1 MLPKKA
7 KLPLPSA
14 YPQTA
19 HTAHM
24 HVQYDFHSQSY
35 LASDAPAPASPTAHA
50 HLRPQS
56 PPAGHSVAI
65 HIKPSPM
72 TPGEALLRD
81 NQRLQLLKHKQQQQQ
96 CVIPPT
102 AHSQRPEL
110 LDHHEAVTPATVT
123 PESNERDHSSG
134 QSSVQMDS
142 SLDEQS
148 DEPGAISS
156 TEEEEAAAGMPN
168 ASRSS
173 RNSSNSHSAAPG
185 DDASRAV
192 TAARDAKKKK
202 KMAKSSNSVLAE
214 ELRGQFEVTEYLGS
228 GSYGHVYLAHPTD
241 KHPLFN
247 TIGRTSTADSTATSP
262 PAGSPQPAYPAQ
274 VAIKKIVHIFDNL
287 TNAKRLLR
295 EIKILR
301 MLSHGNII
309 GFKGLLPPASLDN
322 FNDLSMVFE
331 YVDTDLQKLIH
342 SNQHFSNL
350 HIQFFLYQLL
360 CGLEYAHSAGVIHR
374 DLKPANILVNGRT
387 AHTHTH

>member
-1 MLPKKA
+1 
-7 KLPLPSA
+7 
-14 YPQTA
+14 
-19 HTAHM
+19 
-24 HVQYDFHSQSY
+24 
-35 LASDAPAPASPTAHA
+35 
-50 HLRPQS
+50 
-56 PPAGHSVAI
+56 
-65 HIKPSPM
+65 
-72 TPGEALLRD
+72 
-81 NQRLQLLKHKQQQQQ
+81 
-96 CVIPPT
+96 
-102 AHSQRPEL
+102 
-110 LDHHEAVTPATVT
+110 
-123 PESNERDHSSG
+123 
-134 QSSVQMDS
+134 
-142 SLDEQS
+142 
-148 DEPGAISS
+148 
-156 TEEEEAAAGMPN
+156 
-168 ASRSS
+168 
-173 RNSSNSHSAAPG
+173 
-185 DDASRAV
+185 
-192 TAARDAKKKK
+192 
-202 KMAKSSNSVLAE
+202 VLAE

-374 DLKPANILVNGRT
+374 DLKPANILVNGEN
-387 AHTHTH
+387 ANTHTH